1 MAARRRAAVFRVAT
15 TYIGTVVGAGFASGQ
30 ETLRFFAAY
39 GPAGLAGILLATL
52 LFCVLGISA
61 MNLGRRLGAET
72 HREIL
77 HHVLGASLGRIMDG
91 AITLFLGITLTVM
104 IAGGGAIFAQQ
115 LGAPYALGTLLTAV
129 VAGATIL
136 AGMRGVMA
144 ANTVVVPL
152 LSLAVLGLVGAS
164 LHHHGLGE
172 VLSALSPHAALA
184 PARSWWMS
192 ALLYVSYNL
201 VLALSVLGPLGA
213 EIRDRTALLWGGLL
227 GGLALGVMAAG
238 MTLAISA
245 HLPEAA
251 VEIPMLYLT
260 RFHGPF
266 VQWFYAVVLWA
277 EIYTTAVGC
286 AYGFAGRLGQAWRYR
301 EAVVASICFALVG
314 SGFGFSRLLALFYPL
329 FGLVALVVLAGLLRE
344 RLRGVPRG

>member
-61 MNLGRRLGAET
+61 MNLGRRRRAET

-77 HHVLGASLGRIMDG
+77 HHILGAPLARIMDG
-91 AITLFLGITLTVM
+91 AITVFLGITLTVM

-115 LGAPYALGTLLTAV
+115 FGAPFPLGTLFTAV
-129 VAGATIL
+129 LAGATIM
-136 AGMRGVMA
+136 AGMRGVIS
-144 ANTVVVPL
+144 ANAVVVPL
-152 LSLAVLGLVGAS
+152 LTLAVLGLVAAS
-164 LHHHGLGE
+164 LQHHGLGE
-172 VLSALSPHAALA
+172 ALGALTPNAALA

-201 VLALSVLGPLGA
+201 VLSLSVLGPLGA
-213 EIRDRTALLWGGLL
+213 EVDDRQSLLWGGLL
-227 GGLALGVMAAG
+227 GGLALGLMAAG
-238 MTLAISA
+238 MMLAVSV

-260 RFHGPF
+260 RFHGRF
-266 VQWFYAVVLWA
+266 VQWFYALVLWA
-277 EIYTTAVGC
+277 EIYTTAVAC
-286 AYGFAGRLGQAWRYR
+286 AYGFAGRLGQIWRYR
-301 EAVVASICFALVG
+301 EAVVASVCLALVG
-314 SGFGFSRLLALFYPL
+314 SSFGFSQLLALFYPL
-329 FGLVALVVLAGLLRE
+329 IGLFALVVLFGLLRE
-344 RLRGVPRG
+344 PLRGLPRG